1 MDHKEEMNLF
11 IEWKYLNQ
19 TKKDVSYDE
28 FLRVYKGYTYAEVEN
43 IMNYH
48 ETQWAPVLDSKSP
61 RRNRRRVR
69 RYVEAC
75 ERLGVTPN
83 LSQEVINDAYTER

>member
-1 MDHKEEMNLF
+1 MTHAEEMNLF

-28 FLRVYKGYTYAEVEN
+28 FLRVYKGYTYSEVNE

-48 ETQWAPVLDSKSP
+48 ETQWPPVLNSKSP
-61 RRNRRRVR
+61 RRNRRRVHG
-69 RYVEAC
+69 RYRGTLRFYPPVP
-75 ERLGVTPN
+75 RG
-83 LSQEVINDAYTER
+83 R